1 MTSLNPTPRGTVLVT
16 GGTSGIGAGVS
27 RALAAAGCRVYA
39 GTVSQAEIDAFA
51 PTPGITPLRLDV
63 TDGASVDAALAAIDG
78 PIAGL
83 VNCAGIIQ
91 RGGAEFEVDAFR
103 RTLEVNLVGTM
114 RMCLAVK
121 PRLAGSGAAIVNTAS
136 MLSTFGSPFVPGY
149 AASKGGVVQLTKSL
163 AAAWAT
169 DGVRVNAVAPGW
181 IATPLTQQLQDDEAR
196 AAPILQRTPM
206 GRWGQPDEIGAVV
219 CFLLSDAARFMTGA
233 VMPVDGGYSAV

>member
-1 MTSLNPTPRGTVLVT
+1 M
-16 GGTSGIGAGVS
+16 
-27 RALAAAGCRVYA
+27 
-39 GTVSQAEIDAFA
+39 
-51 PTPGITPLRLDV
+51 
-63 TDGASVDAALAAIDG
+63 
-78 PIAGL
+78 
-83 VNCAGIIQ
+83 NCAGIIQ

-121 PRLAGSGAAIVNTAS
+121 PRLAAGGAAIVNTAS

-163 AAAWAT
+163 AAAWAA

-206 GRWGQPDEIGAVV
+206 GRWGQPDEIGAAV

-233 VMPVDGGYSAV
+233 VMPVDGGYSAI